1 VPKIVVKRTIPVQLM
16 LEDVVSG
23 HNVFGT
29 QCRFG
34 GLLVEAFSTP
44 LSRPFLD
51 FAIFMDRLPMSS
63 THY

>member
-1 VPKIVVKRTIPVQLM
+1 M